1 MPVFPGRSRGQ
12 WRAGRLRFAAAG
24 YPVQQEA
31 ARFGVGVVQRGDD
44 SLGGILLGGSQ
55 VDRRRVDGIRSGG
68 NGRLDA
74 LPVLSDKTA
83 PQESVCRRAEPD
95 ADPGGVVGSAR
106 LVDGGQQV
114 GLSFAAEDDGSAG
127 TVIRRSVGA
136 WHQKPLVTMGAGPG
150 QAHLL
155 EDHPPVYQTLQLASR
170 HAGTIQVELFQKC
183 GFLDDF
189 ARCGQLLPGE
199 AGGRTHRL
207 QISGVGGAGNGGE
220 PGSW

>member
-1 MPVFPGRSRGQ
+1 
-12 WRAGRLRFAAAG
+12 
-24 YPVQQEA
+24 
-31 ARFGVGVVQRGDD
+31 
-44 SLGGILLGGSQ
+44 
-55 VDRRRVDGIRSGG
+55 
-68 NGRLDA
+68 
-74 LPVLSDKTA
+74 
-83 PQESVCRRAEPD
+83 
-95 ADPGGVVGSAR
+95 
-106 LVDGGQQV
+106 
-114 GLSFAAEDDGSAG
+114 
-127 TVIRRSVGA
+127 
-136 WHQKPLVTMGAGPG
+136 MGAGPG

-220 PGSW
+220 PGELVSVETGRQERLQCLKWGAAIGVPDPFGQLQPQGADEGRGFDGMQDVSRGFFGHRRPIGKAGHDALDVFSAELHPHELTGFHGQMARDAV